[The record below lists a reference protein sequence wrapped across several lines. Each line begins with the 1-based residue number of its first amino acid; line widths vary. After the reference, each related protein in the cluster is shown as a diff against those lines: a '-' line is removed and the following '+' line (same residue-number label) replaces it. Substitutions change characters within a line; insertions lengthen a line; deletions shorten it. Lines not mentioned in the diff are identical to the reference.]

1 MSIKI
6 FLNLGAG
13 NLNGGFDRINSR
25 IEVNGRLVAQ
35 QQGSLPGNATL
46 QELHYRWQFDYA
58 AYYDNYFHAVRGEAA
73 KIELDNTGV
82 TGFSVT
88 SFEQTR
94 IELERQMRS
103 WLDNSCLS
111 QIGTYLR
118 SRVSSD
124 REIITIVESAD
135 DRIFRLPWHCWSAL
149 CDYPQAEITFSL
161 NTYECQTPNISHRT
175 KPRILAVFG
184 DRTGID
190 TTADAASIRQLE
202 ADLVTLTEPSITEL
216 TRQLTDRQGW
226 DLLFFA
232 GHGSDNPVGAIRL
245 NPTESATL
253 TDLRPAL
260 QTAIAGGLNLAIFN
274 CCSGL
279 GLATSLA
286 ELNIPTAIVM
296 REAIPNRVAQDFL
309 QTFLHSFESGKSL
322 LAAVAAARQRL
333 EAIESDFP
341 CATWLPVVFWNPT
354 VELPTW
360 RSFYPQPRARI
371 NLWQLGAI
379 SIATTAAIWGVRSQ
393 GYLEPIELAAY
404 DLVMATRPISEAPD
418 ERIVVIGVERD
429 KPITDRVLVTVLT
442 RLKQYHPKAIGLDIY
457 RDRAIGEGHRDLTT
471 LLQQDPIVSGCLMS
485 GTSPD
490 FPGVQAP
497 EGVQPERVGFTNF
510 SLDRDRRLRRQLL
523 GMAPVDGGC
532 TTDRALSLSLALK
545 YLNVTADEAA
555 DGNIQIGSHKL
566 AVLNGNFG
574 GYRSTPAQDNLRGF
588 QVMLNYRNAAQVA
601 PQLSLDDIL
610 TGTVTSDSIAGKIV
624 LIGYVGR
631 DDTDTFEIGTR
642 RELAGVKIHAQMTSN
657 LLAHIL
663 DDRALITTWS
673 DLAEFGW
680 ILLWAT
686 VGGLIW
692 LRIAGIRL
700 WLVEMGAIVVVIIT
714 CGVYLD
720 TRSVWIPCIPTVM
733 AAILTPLFATGAERW
748 QFRNQAPSSHVFS
761 I

>member
-6 FLNLGAG
+6 FINLGAG
-13 NLNGGFDRINSR
+13 NLNEGFDRTNSR
-25 IEVNGRLVAQ
+25 IEVEGRLVAQ

-58 AYYDNYFHAVRGEAA
+58 AYYDNYFQAIRGNAA
-73 KIELDNTGV
+73 EIELDNTGV

-103 WLDNSCLS
+103 WLDNSSLS

-118 SRVSSD
+118 SRVSSHA
-124 REIITIVESAD
+124 EMIIIVESAD
-135 DRIFRLPWHCWSAL
+135 DRIFRLPWHCWSVL
-149 CDYPQAEITFSL
+149 CDYSQAEITFSL
-161 NTYECQTPNISHRT
+161 NNYQCQTPNISPRT
-175 KPRILAVFG
+175 KPKILAVFG

-190 TTADAASIRQLE
+190 TTADAASLRQLE
-202 ADLVTLTEPSITEL
+202 ADLVMLTEPSISEL
-216 TRQLTDRQGW
+216 THQLTDRQGW

-232 GHGSDNPVGAIRL
+232 GHGSDNPVGSIRL
-245 NPTESATL
+245 NLTESATL
-253 TDLRPAL
+253 ADLKPAL
-260 QTAIAGGLNLAIFN
+260 KTAIANGLNLAIFN

-279 GLATSLA
+279 GLAASLA

-309 QTFLHSFESGKSL
+309 QTFLHSFKSGKSL

-333 EAIESDFP
+333 QAIESDFP

-360 RSFYPQPRARI
+360 KSFYPQPLARI
-371 NLWQLGAI
+371 KLWQLGAI
-379 SIATTAAIWGVRSQ
+379 AIATTTAIWGVRSQ
-393 GYLEPIELAAY
+393 GYLEPVELAAY
-404 DLVMATRPISEAPD
+404 DLVMATRPISEVAD
-418 ERIVVIGVERD
+418 NRILIIGIDRD
-429 KPITDRVLVTVLT
+429 KPVTDRVLAIALT
-442 RLKQYHPKAIGLDIY
+442 KLQQYHPQAIGLDIY
-457 RDRAIGEGHRDLTT
+457 RDRAVGEGHRDLTT
-471 LLQQDPIVSGCLMS
+471 LLQQDPIVSACLMS
-485 GTSPD
+485 GDSPN
-490 FPGVQAP
+490 FPGVHAP
-497 EGVQPERVGFTNF
+497 DGVQPERVGFTNF
-510 SLDRDRRLRRQLL
+510 SLDRDFRLRRQLL
-523 GMAPVDGGC
+523 GMAPVDRGC

-555 DGNIQIGSHKL
+555 DGNIQIGSHQL
-566 AVLNGNFG
+566 TVLNGNFG
-574 GYRSTPAQDNLRGF
+574 GYRSTPSHDNLRGF
-588 QVMLNYRNAAQVA
+588 QVMLNYRNAPQVA
-601 PQLSLDDIL
+601 PQVSLNDIL
-610 TGTVTSDSIAGKIV
+610 NGIVSSDAIAGKIV

-631 DDTDTFEIGTR
+631 DGTDTFEIGTR
-642 RELAGVKIHAQMTSN
+642 RTLPGVKIHAQMTSN

-663 DDRALITTWS
+663 DDRALITTWG

-680 ILLWAT
+680 ILLWAN

-692 LRIAGIRL
+692 LHSGGMKL
-700 WLVEMGAIVVVIIT
+700 WLIETGAIAIIVIT

-720 TRSVWIPCIPTVM
+720 TRSIWIPCIPPIM
-733 AAILTPLFATGAERW
+733 AVVLTPLFATGAERW
-748 QFRNQAPSSHVFS
+748 QFRNQASRSHVS